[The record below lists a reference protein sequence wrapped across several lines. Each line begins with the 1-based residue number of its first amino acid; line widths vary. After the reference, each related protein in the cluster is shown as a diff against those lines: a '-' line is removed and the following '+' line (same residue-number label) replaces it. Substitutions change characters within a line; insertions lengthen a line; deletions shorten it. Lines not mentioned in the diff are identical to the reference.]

1 MVERTK
7 YDFDHYLSIFQMLL
21 LVAGFVMLLIG
32 IPSVIASY
40 WAYKQGME
48 LNWNFMY
55 SWLLRAAA
63 FLQGFP
69 VATNC
74 DAGDAP
80 NLVGGS
86 RSDTFPGG
94 ADAVFQGV
102 RLSAHVMGGDHRCV
116 CIDEQIHRATEKGK
130 PDLQLLYEEVFEDV
144 PCRTNDGTSTH
155 HPNHGDGLNDHL
167 LGSDAGCV
175 KVEGVPRVGSAH
187 SHPASVTE
195 RVLDVR
201 GNLSLTGASELTVPN
216 DGQLALVFLTHDN
229 SLSIINILT
238 FLTTALPL
246 DQDP

>member
-55 SWLLRAAA
+55 SWLLTIL

-130 PDLQLLYEEVFEDV
+130 PDLQLLYEEVFEDI

-155 HPNHGDGLNDHL
+155 HPNYGNGLNDYL
-167 LGSDAGCV
+167 LATEPRRV
-175 KVEGVPRVGSAH
+175 KVEGVPRIGSAH
-187 SHPASVTE
+187 SNPASVAE
-195 RVLDVR
+195 RILDVR
-201 GNLSLTGASELTVPN
+201 GDLSLAGASELTIPN
-216 DGQLALVFLTHDN
+216 DGQLALIFLTHAN
-229 SLSIINILT
+229 SFIDQNIVPV
-238 FLTTALPL
+238 ALPL
-246 DQDP
+246 EPTELH